1 MKHVVHEANTFDI
14 KLNLMHVSDVAS
26 TNVHVLKIKMNALS
40 CTCVASFSNNCEADM
55 LRASGLWFFLEGS
68 VSAHI
73 NSGLFDFA
81 ECEIFA
87 VN

>member
-1 MKHVVHEANTFDI
+1 MKPVVHEANTFDI
-14 KLNLMHVSDVAS
+14 KLNLMRVSVVAS
-26 TNVHVLKIKMNALS
+26 TNVHVLKITIYALI
-40 CTCVASFSNNCEADM
+40 CTCVASFSNNCEADV

-73 NSGLFDFA
+73 NSGLFDLA
-81 ECEIFA
+81 ECEIYA